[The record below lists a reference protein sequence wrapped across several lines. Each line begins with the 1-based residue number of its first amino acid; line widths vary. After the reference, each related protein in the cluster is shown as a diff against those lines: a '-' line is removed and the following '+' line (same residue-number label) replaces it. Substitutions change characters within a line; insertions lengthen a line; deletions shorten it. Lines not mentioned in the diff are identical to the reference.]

1 MARGR
6 LGLVLVMGVVL
17 VTGGCGDDE
26 DFGDPGVVVG
36 EWRTAGCG
44 LVRLPHQVGAG
55 GPGTPPRPEAAMA
68 RIERGGRGEFAAS
81 FAGLEV
87 DERRGRAIVY
97 RVPSAAFDD
106 FIREAA
112 EDACVVVRDAACS
125 GEALAEWHDRVLA
138 DLAFWT
144 HRGVQIVSIG
154 ARHDG
159 SGVEV
164 GVRDVPR
171 ARGELLGRYGQDAPL
186 LFVGQEPV
194 RPLPG
199 RVSPS

>member
-6 LGLVLVMGVVL
+6 IGLVLAMGVVL

-26 DFGDPGVVVG
+26 DFGDSGAVVG
-36 EWRTAGCG
+36 EWRTAGCE
-44 LVRLPHQVGAG
+44 LVRFPQRVA
-55 GPGTPPRPEAAMA
+55 PSASPRLEAAMA
-68 RIERGGRGEFAAS
+68 RVDRGGRGEFAAS
-81 FAGLEV
+81 YAGIEV

-112 EDACVVVRDAACS
+112 EDSCVVVRDAAYS
-125 GEALAEWHDRVLA
+125 GRALTEWHDRVLA
-138 DLAFWT
+138 DLGFWT
-144 HRGVQIVSIG
+144 HRGVRIVSIG

-186 LFVGQEPV
+186 LFVEQEPV

-199 RVSPS
+199 RVTPS